1 MIPVSSSHIKP
12 RDRAVS
18 VLTRYQHRILLLGC
32 IGLTAFMLLV
42 RFFTP
47 IPIRHLTRDPLVL
60 AEKPF
65 YFGFLSNVGVL
76 LWCVAA
82 IVCLFSSLLLFVA
95 QGKRESVLF
104 FAVFG
109 AISLWLMLDDL
120 LMIHEVLDEE
130 LHLIPDKVTYGFYG
144 LAIIVSLVRFRKLL
158 LRVQPWVLG
167 LSLLFFGVSIG
178 FDVLV
183 PNGWAVLQ
191 DDAYLLEDG
200 FKLLAIFVWAVY
212 FGRAALEQL
221 LGLMKVSDRS
231 RLGDT

>member
-1 MIPVSSSHIKP
+1 M
-12 RDRAVS
+12 
-18 VLTRYQHRILLLGC
+18 
-32 IGLTAFMLLV
+32 AFMLVV

-76 LWCVAA
+76 LWCGTAA
-82 IVCLFSSLLLFVA
+82 VCLFSSLLLFVV
-95 QGKRESVLF
+95 QGRRESSLF

-109 AISLWLMLDDL
+109 SISLWLMLDDL

-130 LHLIPDKVTYGFYG
+130 LHLVPDKVTYTVYG
-144 LAIIVSLVRFRKLL
+144 LAVVVSLLRFRKLL
-158 LRVQPWVLG
+158 IRVQPWVLG
-167 LSLLFFGVSIG
+167 LSLVFFGISMG

-183 PNGWAVLQ
+183 PQGWAILQ

-200 FKLLAIFVWAVY
+200 AKLLAIFVWAVY
-212 FGRAALEQL
+212 FCRVALEQL
-221 LGLMKVSDRS
+221 LGLVKVPISS
-231 RLGDT
+231 

>member
-1 MIPVSSSHIKP
+1 M
-12 RDRAVS
+12 
-18 VLTRYQHRILLLGC
+18 LGC
-32 IGLTAFMLLV
+32 SGLVAFMLVV

-76 LWCVAA
+76 LWSGTAA
-82 IVCLFSSLLLFVA
+82 VCLFSSLLLFVV
-95 QGKRESVLF
+95 QGRRESILF

-109 AISLWLMLDDL
+109 SISLWLMLDDL

-130 LHLIPDKVTYGFYG
+130 LHLVPDKVTYTVYG
-144 LAIIVSLVRFRKLL
+144 LAVVVSLLRFRKLL
-158 LRVQPWVLG
+158 IRVQPWVLG
-167 LSLLFFGVSIG
+167 LSLVFFGISMG

-183 PNGWAVLQ
+183 PQGWAILQ

-200 FKLLAIFVWAVY
+200 AKLLAIFVWAVY
-212 FGRAALEQL
+212 FCRVALEQL
-221 LGLMKVSDRS
+221 LGLVKVPISS
-231 RLGDT
+231 

>member
-1 MIPVSSSHIKP
+1 MIPVSSRYAKP
-12 RDRAVS
+12 CSRATS
-18 VLTRYQHRILLLGC
+18 MLTRYQHGILLLGC

-42 RFFTP
+42 RFVSP

-76 LWCVAA
+76 LWCTAA
-82 IVCLFSSLLLFVA
+82 IICLFSSLLLFVA

-109 AISLWLMLDDL
+109 SISLWLMLDDL

-144 LAIIVSLVRFRKLL
+144 LAIVVSLVRFRKRL

-167 LSLLFFGVSIG
+167 VSLLFFGISIG
-178 FDVLV
+178 FDVLM
-183 PNGWAVLQ
+183 PNGWTVLQ

-212 FGRAALEQL
+212 FFRAAFEQL
-221 LGLMKVSDRS
+221 LELMGVTERS
-231 RLGDT
+231 QLLG